1 MSVPKSSKVTA
12 VKTSFAAI
20 LLMLCVVSNATPYN
34 AKNFVVIGWIT
45 FYLYVVHISKGGGGL
60 NYYQPAYSGLKAS
73 TVVKPPCYGQ
83 NLLPR
88 LPPVR
93 RPRIHIPRV
102 RIIQEEVEVEVEEVH
117 HHHQETGDQSIT
129 IHQSITVHR
138 STVRHISEVD
148 RYTVHQQAGESIGR
162 PYWDAI
168 HQPSHEMRNYC

>member
-12 VKTSFAAI
+12 VKTPFAAV

-34 AKNFVVIGWIT
+34 
-45 FYLYVVHISKGGGGL
+45 GGGGL

-83 NLLPR
+83 NLLPC